1 VSAPIREIR
10 AAARFIDKTGFL
22 LLMPH
27 KGLPMRTLWE
37 AIRGRPGGHPFRDWD
52 ASADLMWEW
61 KDELPKRR
69 LAFYG
74 SIWLGHPGFV
84 SLGMLPCL
92 LRLWGCPLGPDGFRA
107 AYREGTLSFDANRI
121 GEALIRTGPVN
132 TWRLRKRVGL
142 GPASFKR
149 GLVELQKRL
158 VVAKCGSDDSDTKW
172 PAEVVDLSA
181 RVFPGAHAEARA
193 MAFLEAREAS
203 LEAMASAAPGLS
215 PRLLA
220 RLLRT
225 GAPSGE
231 AKGRR

>member
-1 VSAPIREIR
+1 MSAPLREIG
-10 AAARFIDKTGFL
+10 AAARYISRAGFV

-27 KGLPMRTLWE
+27 KGLPMPTLWE

-52 ASADLMWEW
+52 RSADLMWEW

-74 SIWLGHPGFV
+74 SVWTGKPGFI
-84 SLGMLPCL
+84 SRGMLPCV
-92 LRLWGCPLGPDGFRA
+92 LRLWGCPLGPDGFRM

-121 GEALIRTGPVN
+121 GEALLRTGPVN

-142 GPASFKR
+142 GPATFKR
-149 GLVELQKRL
+149 ALVELQKRL

-181 RVFPGAHAEARA
+181 RVFPKAHAEARR
-193 MAFLEAREAS
+193 MPFLEAREAS
-203 LEAMASAAPGLS
+203 LAAMAAAAPGLS
-215 PRLLA
+215 PRLMG

-225 GAPSGE
+225 GAPVPVPS
-231 AKGRR
+231 R